1 MHFSHIGTDANLDTD
16 IGTGR
21 QTQTSTHISKQ
32 DKQDLRLESQ

>member
-1 MHFSHIGTDANLDTD
+1 MDHAHNDTD
-16 IGTGR
+16 RPDTDTSTGR